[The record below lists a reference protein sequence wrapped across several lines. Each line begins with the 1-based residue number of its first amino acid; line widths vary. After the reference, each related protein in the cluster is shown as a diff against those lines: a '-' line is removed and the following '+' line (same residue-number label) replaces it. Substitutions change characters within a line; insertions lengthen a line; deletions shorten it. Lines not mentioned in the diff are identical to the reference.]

1 MLVLASGYTE
11 HGGSRCDVMVD
22 MTARNDF
29 PGCGGALA
37 PCATIRAGVREA
49 HTASRANVVCI
60 RDGVYN
66 NQCAHGG
73 IPISKTMT
81 IKAFRLGTSPE
92 AAGVVVDCGQ
102 QGPAFSFNPT
112 DQNNGMLHLI
122 GISVVNGLSL
132 SSGAGVTA
140 TRGRLVVDHCNFK
153 NCVSLANGDM
163 GGDVF
168 YQAGRG
174 ALFARNMLSVD
185 IFGSNFTSCAAP
197 NGAGGAILVILE
209 EAALALEQREI
220 SNPMLPPP
228 AARRVLHRQHR
239 GKVRRL
245 SPGKN
250 YHRKHQKLAGDAG
263 TNVTP
268 VLSKIRHAATTTTT
282 ATTTTASIATI
293 STTSTSVSNIRGA
306 LVRWFN
312 ISRCQFQDSRA
323 GFAGGAVALVSNESI
338 TSDVNWRVEATTI
351 TNSTV
356 QNSQGAGVFGGG
368 MHVGFAGQAQR
379 VNVTFQSCNITHS
392 LLNCTGGGECLVG
405 GGGANVRY
413 GMAATDIHTHA
424 AGEFAIFMVHP
435 RPVPFYALCF
445 VLRLVAYFVMVP
457 FYT

>member
-1 MLVLASGYTE
+1 MELGESLSHASKHIIDSSPGEVNTANMMIPQLLVLANGHAEY
-11 HGGSRCDVMVD
+11 GGSGCDVMVD
-22 MTARNDF
+22 MTVGNDV
-29 PGCGGALA
+29 PGCGGALAGA

-60 RDGVYN
+60 WDGVYY
-66 NQCAHGG
+66 NQCANGG
-73 IPISKTMT
+73 ISISKTMT
-81 IKAFRLGTSPE
+81 IKAFQLGSWTE
-92 AAGVVVDCGQ
+92 AVGVVVDCGQ

-140 TRGRLVVDHCNFK
+140 TRGRLVVDHCNFE
-153 NCVSLANGDM
+153 NCLSLANGDM

-168 YQAGRG
+168 YQAGGG

-197 NGAGGAILVILE
+197 NGAGGAILVMLE
-209 EAALALEQREI
+209 EAALALEQQEI
-220 SNPMLPPP
+220 SN
-228 AARRVLHRQHR
+228 
-239 GKVRRL
+239 
-245 SPGKN
+245 S
-250 YHRKHQKLAGDAG
+250 
-263 TNVTP
+263 
-268 VLSKIRHAATTTTT
+268 TTTT
-282 ATTTTASIATI
+282 ATIATI
-293 STTSTSVSNIRGA
+293 ATIPTSVSNIRGA
-306 LVRWFN
+306 FVRWCN

-413 GMAATDIHTHA
+413 GMAATNIHTHA
-424 AGEFAIFMVHP
+424 AGEFAIFMVHL

-445 VLRLVAYFVMVP
+445 VLRLVA
-457 FYT
+457 